1 MGFKKIFKIVIS
13 VLSVITLVAVAY
25 VSPYFLFAPE
35 NIPNP
40 AITSVDDVERY
51 IDAQIDINLPPAMNV
66 TVIKEGKTIFSKA
79 YGVSNGITG
88 DKANT
93 NNIYHYYSATK
104 SFTAVA
110 IMQLVE
116 KGKLD
121 LNTSITDYL
130 PEFVPADSSGDPI
143 KVSIKNLL
151 SHRSG
156 LPSIQLDM
164 FKWLHFSDQP
174 YVGDLALVKSELQ
187 DFRTVDWAPG
197 SDSEYRNINYILLG
211 AIIDSVTDGSYEDY
225 VRQHIL
231 KPLKMSSSDF
241 VYRDDMLER
250 AAIGAHPH
258 YNFIT
263 PLIDYNGPEGG
274 MESLSEKR
282 IDDMYWL
289 KTLYTDFSAS
299 TSLMGT
305 GNDLARFGQM
315 LLNGGEL
322 DGVRLLSK
330 TSVNS
335 ILYQG
340 RYVEMIEKVKKKREE
355 FALGNGTKTWF
366 HNSIEMIGHG
376 GSGPGYKMQYFVVPS
391 KNMVVVVLTNGTGA
405 RATRTA
411 KMLAS
416 QL

>member
-1 MGFKKIFKIVIS
+1 MGFKQLFKIIIS
-13 VLSVITLVAVAY
+13 ILSVITLIVVAY

-35 NIPNP
+35 NIPPP
-40 AITSVDDVERY
+40 AITSIEDVEEY
-51 IDAQIDINLPPAMNV
+51 IEAQIDIELPSAMNV
-66 TVIKEGKTIFSKA
+66 TVLKRGEPIFSRA

-88 DKANT
+88 KKASLDNV
-93 NNIYHYYSATK
+93 YHFYSATK
-104 SFTAVA
+104 SVTAVA

-121 LNTSITDYL
+121 LNRSITEYL
-130 PEFVPADSSGDPI
+130 PEFEPVDSSGDPI
-143 KVSIKNLL
+143 KVSVKNLL

-156 LPSIQLDM
+156 LPGIQLDM
-164 FKWLHFSDQP
+164 FKWLHFSDQA
-174 YVGDLALVKSELQ
+174 YVGDLNVVKRYLQ
-187 DFRTVDWAPG
+187 DYRTVDWAPG

-211 AIIDSVTDGSYEDY
+211 AIIDAVTEGSYEDY
-225 VRQHIL
+225 VRQNIL
-231 KPLKMSSSDF
+231 TPLKMYSSDF
-241 VYRDDMLER
+241 IYRDDMLER

-263 PLIDYNGPEGG
+263 PLINYNGMEGG
-274 MESLSEKR
+274 MDALAETR

-289 KTLYTDFSAS
+289 KTIYTDFSAS

-305 GNDLARFGQM
+305 GSDLARFGQM

-322 DGVRLLSK
+322 DGVRILSK

-340 RYVEMIEKVKKKREE
+340 RYVEIIEKVKNKREE
-355 FALGNGTKTWF
+355 FAIGNGTKTWF
-366 HNSIEMIGHG
+366 HNGIELIGHG
-376 GSGPGYKMQYFVVPS
+376 GSGPGYKMQYYVVPS
-391 KNMVVVVLTNGTGA
+391 KEMVVVVLTNATGA